1 MVPVGRKDA
10 DGATAGRGQQQSVRD
25 VRVEAPAGR
34 GDAAGGPQVQPQR
47 RSGDPRS
54 RLRVVVVASASL
66 IAQTIRETLAARGFE
81 VVGSQVPSGMHGLR
95 TLGRSITANRPG
107 AGLVVSHLSDPVEV
121 ADIDRM
127 LTVVPLRW
135 LVVTSEP
142 AGPPWGALLEAGAAA
157 VLPMNATLDE
167 LGRALLQIA
176 RGRDVMPPEL
186 RARVILEWRET
197 MEALQELARRL
208 ESLTPREMAVLSSL
222 SEGQSVKDIAE
233 QVGVSEGTVRSQV
246 KSILRKLGVRSQLAS
261 VAAYRQLD
269 ELRRR
274 SGRPAQLPE

>member
-1 MVPVGRKDA
+1 
-10 DGATAGRGQQQSVRD
+10 
-25 VRVEAPAGR
+25 
-34 GDAAGGPQVQPQR
+34 
-47 RSGDPRS
+47 
-54 RLRVVVVASASL
+54 
-66 IAQTIRETLAARGFE
+66 
-81 VVGSQVPSGMHGLR
+81 
-95 TLGRSITANRPG
+95 
-107 AGLVVSHLSDPVEV
+107 
-121 ADIDRM
+121 
-127 LTVVPLRW
+127 
-135 LVVTSEP
+135 
-142 AGPPWGALLEAGAAA
+142 
-157 VLPMNATLDE
+157 
-167 LGRALLQIA
+167 
-176 RGRDVMPPEL
+176 MPPEL